1 MSRNIFKNENNHK
14 LNIMCQRLG
23 VELNNHHR
31 AVADA
36 TATAYCFIK
45 MMDMT
50 AWKDA
55 AAAEAEIPELDK
67 DNPVVKT
74 RKYHIILLAQNYV
87 GLKNLYQLISRSNL
101 DNFYRKPGITKR
113 LLHKYL

>member
-55 AAAEAEIPELDK
+55 AAAEAEIPDWI
-67 DNPVVKT
+67 KT
-74 RKYHIILLAQNYV
+74 I
-87 GLKNLYQLISRSNL
+87 RS
-101 DNFYRKPGITKR
+101 
-113 LLHKYL
+113 